1 MIVPLFFSWLHEFSE
16 SSLHA
21 GNLVSMVKELGTW
34 GLSEGG
40 SMSVGVA
47 SDLDRR
53 NFIRIGIA
61 AGAGLMAMTALPA
74 AINGI
79 FDQGPRFTTAAEL
92 NHRLLTTLVGDKVAV
107 SSPTGAPSEL
117 IVERMT
123 PATTYAS
130 SNGRVVGDSFSIF
143 FEGRAG
149 VPLDQAT
156 YELKHPS
163 LGVFP
168 VFLSPVGLSD
178 GPNQRY
184 EAVFNRLR

>member
-1 MIVPLFFSWLHEFSE
+1 
-16 SSLHA
+16 
-21 GNLVSMVKELGTW
+21 
-34 GLSEGG
+34 
-40 SMSVGVA
+40 MSVGVA

-79 FDQGPRFTTAAEL
+79 FDHGPRSTPAADL
-92 NHRLLTTLVGDKVAV
+92 NHQRLTSLIGDKVTVA
-107 SSPTGAPSEL
+107 SPTGAPSEL

-130 SNGRVVGDSFSIF
+130 SNGRLAGDSFSIF
-143 FEGRAG
+143 FEGPVG
-149 VPLDQAT
+149 TPLSQNT
-156 YELKHPS
+156 YELHHPS
-163 LGVFP
+163 LGAFP
-168 VFLSPVGLSD
+168 VFLSPVDLTNGST
-178 GPNQRY
+178 QRY

>member
-1 MIVPLFFSWLHEFSE
+1 MS
-16 SSLHA
+16 A
-21 GNLVSMVKELGTW
+21 GI
-34 GLSEGG
+34 
-40 SMSVGVA
+40 A
-47 SDLDRR
+47 SGMDRR

-79 FDQGPRFTTAAEL
+79 FDLGPRFTPAADL
-92 NHRLLTTLVGDKVAV
+92 SHQRLASLVGDTVTVA
-107 SSPTGAPSEL
+107 SPTGAPPEL
-117 IVERMT
+117 IVDRVT
-123 PATTYAS
+123 PATPYVS
-130 SNGRVVGDSFSIF
+130 SNGRVGGDSFSIF

-163 LGVFP
+163 LGAFL
-168 VFLSPVGLSD
+168 VFLGPVGLTD
-178 GPNQRY
+178 GSIQRY